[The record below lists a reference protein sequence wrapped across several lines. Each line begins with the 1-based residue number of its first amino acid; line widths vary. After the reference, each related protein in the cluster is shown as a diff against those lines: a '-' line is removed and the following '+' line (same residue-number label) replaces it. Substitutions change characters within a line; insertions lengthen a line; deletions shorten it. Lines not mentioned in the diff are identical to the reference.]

1 MSPLAPSQTIS
12 MIAAMSHGRVIGHNN
27 KMPWHLPA
35 DLAWFKK
42 TTMGKPIIMGRHTH
56 DSIGKALPGRQNII
70 VSRNKTLV
78 VQGCDVVHSAEMA
91 LKATAE
97 APEVMIIGGALIYH
111 LFLPY
116 ANCLYLT
123 HIDADLQGDTF
134 FPDYEKQAKWTLLME
149 EKHLPDEKNACSY
162 TFCKL
167 TRLSTM
173 KSK

>member
-1 MSPLAPSQTIS
+1 MSPLAPFQTVS
-12 MIAAMSHGRVIGHNN
+12 MIVAMSQGRVIGQGS

-42 TTMGKPIIMGRHTH
+42 ITMGKPIIMGRHTH

-70 VSRNKTLV
+70 VSRNETLV

-91 LKATAE
+91 FKTTAK
-97 APEVMIIGGALIYH
+97 APEIMIIGGALIYR

-116 ANCLYLT
+116 ANDLYLT

-134 FPDYEKQAKWTLLME
+134 FPDYEKQAEWTLLMK
-149 EKHLPDEKNACSY
+149 EKHFPDEKNAYPY

-167 TRLSTM
+167 TRCL
-173 KSK
+173 